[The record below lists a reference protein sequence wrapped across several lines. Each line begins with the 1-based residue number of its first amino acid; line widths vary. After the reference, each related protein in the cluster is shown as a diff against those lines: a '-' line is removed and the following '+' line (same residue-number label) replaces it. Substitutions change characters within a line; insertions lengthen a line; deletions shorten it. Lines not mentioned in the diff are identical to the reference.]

1 MKIIHSSDWHIGHTF
16 FDYDRLDEHISVLDR
31 LAEIA
36 EAECPDAMV
45 VSGDIFHSYMPAGK
59 ARRLFV
65 EKIDA
70 MHRRVPSM
78 HIIITAGNHDNAAYH
93 EVFATPWLRDGVHL
107 IGTMPA
113 NPADAI
119 VELPGCGFI
128 AAVPYISARRLGNV
142 YSEIGA
148 AIAERNSAGL
158 PVVFM
163 GHLAV
168 SGCRSTGHDSDDF
181 TIGNIDCLPLS
192 VLGDDCYDY
201 VALGHIHGP
210 QTFAGGRVRYS
221 GSLLPVSFDE
231 VWQHTV
237 SIVEIGHRGDLPVIR
252 EVPIEPDYEVVTLEG
267 DWNSAIAA
275 LRDFDPDRRAYVR
288 LKVTQEA
295 PLPLDADR
303 QARDICLNTAARF
316 CNITYCPVTSAER
329 SDAPEAMSVNDFDA
343 ATPLDIARRYIATRG
358 AAISDD
364 QLALLQEV
372 INSVNEDDRL

>member
-16 FDYDRLDEHISVLDR
+16 FDYDRLDEHIAALDR

-168 SGCRSTGHDSDDF
+168 SGCRSTSHDSDDF

-210 QTFAGGRVRYS
+210 QTFDGGHIRYS

-267 DWNSAIAA
+267 NWNSAIAA
-275 LRDFDPDRRAYVR
+275 LRAFDPARRAYVR

-329 SDAPEAMSVNDFDA
+329 IDAPEAMSVNDFDA

-364 QLALLQEV
+364 QFALLQEV

>member
-1 MKIIHSSDWHIGHTF
+1 MKILHTSDWHIGHTF
-16 FDYDRLDEHISVLDR
+16 FDYDRLDEHAAALDR
-31 LAEIA
+31 LADIA
-36 EAECPDAMV
+36 AAELPDAFI
-45 VSGDIFHSYMPAGK
+45 VSGDIFHTYMPAGK

-70 MHRRVPSM
+70 IHHRVPSM
-78 HIIITAGNHDNAAYH
+78 RIIITAGNHDNAAYH
-93 EVFATPWLRDGVHL
+93 EIFATPWLRDGVHL
-107 IGTMPA
+107 IGTMPTD
-113 NPADAI
+113 PTDAI

-168 SGCRSTGHDSDDF
+168 SGCRATGHDADDF

-201 VALGHIHGP
+201 AALGHIHGP
-210 QTFAGGRVRYS
+210 QTFAGSRVRYC

-231 VWQHTV
+231 EWPHTV
-237 SIVEIGHRGDLPVIR
+237 SIVEIGHRGELPVIR
-252 EVPIEPDYEVVTLEG
+252 EVPIAPDFDVVTIEG
-267 DWNSAIAA
+267 DWNTAIAD
-275 LRDFDPDRRAYVR
+275 LRDFDPTRRAYVR

-295 PLPLDADR
+295 PLPLDANR
-303 QARDICLNTAARF
+303 QARDICLEKAARF
-316 CNITYCPVTSAER
+316 CNITYCPVTSTER
-329 SDAPEAMSVNDFDA
+329 VDAPEAMSVDDFEA

-358 AAISDD
+358 GAISDD
-364 QLALLQEV
+364 QLALLRDV

>member
-16 FDYDRLDEHISVLDR
+16 FDYDRLDEHAAALDR
-31 LAEIA
+31 LADIA
-36 EAECPDAMV
+36 AAERPDALI
-45 VSGDIFHSYMPAGK
+45 VSGDIFHTYMPAGK

-93 EVFATPWLRDGVHL
+93 EIFATPWLRDGVHL

-113 NPADAI
+113 NPTDAI

-168 SGCRSTGHDSDDF
+168 SGCRATGHDADDF

-201 VALGHIHGP
+201 AALGHIHGP
-210 QTFAGGRVRYS
+210 QTFAGDRVRYC

-231 VWQHTV
+231 EWTHTV
-237 SIVEIGHRGDLPVIR
+237 SIVEIGHRGELPVIR
-252 EVPIEPDYEVVTLEG
+252 EVPIAPDFDVVTIEG
-267 DWNSAIAA
+267 DWDKAIAD
-275 LRDFDPDRRAYVR
+275 LRDFDPTRRAYVR

-295 PLPLDADR
+295 PLPLDANR
-303 QARDICLNTAARF
+303 QARDICLEKAARF
-316 CNITYCPVTSAER
+316 CNITYCPVTLTER
-329 SDAPEAMSVNDFDA
+329 VDAPEAMSVDDFEA

-358 AAISDD
+358 GAISDD
-364 QLALLQEV
+364 QLALLREV
-372 INSVNEDDRL
+372 INSVNEDNRL